1 MGEAIEARVE
11 QAGELAA
18 KLVDRRAETEALRS
32 LPESTVHDFVS
43 SGLLRINQAKRWGGA
58 ELGTEGAVAVI
69 SEVAKGDAAAGWVFG
84 LLASHFWLVCL
95 FPDELQQE
103 MWGEDPNAMMSS
115 SFVASEST
123 CSRVDGGYRI
133 SGRWPFSSGS
143 RHCTWAMVGIV
154 LPPDDPAAGDGPP
167 GMPHIRWGIVPRSDY
182 RVDDDWHT
190 VALRGTGSN
199 TLVIDDAFV
208 PDHRCVDPMDVA
220 LGTAP
225 GAAVNPAPIFRL
237 PFGPALSWYLSAPAL
252 GAATRTF
259 DDWVAYMGSKRHAF
273 TGEQLGRQQP
283 TIIRVGETGA
293 KLDLARMVMTQTPRE
308 IDTAIAAGPL
318 NAALRIRAGRDA
330 TVGVRLCVEVVETCM
345 QFAGGHGLFE
355 SHPIQQGWRDVHG
368 VAAHMGFNTDM
379 AYGGWGHHL
388 LGIPM
393 PPSMF
398 G

>member
-1 MGEAIEARVE
+1 MAEAIEARVE
-11 QAGELAA
+11 QAAELAA

-123 CSRVDGGYRI
+123 CSRVEGGYRI

-154 LPPDDPAAGDGPP
+154 LPPDDPAVGDGPP

-225 GAAVNPAPIFRL
+225 GAAVNPAPLFRL
-237 PFGPALSWYLSAPAL
+237 PFGPALAWYLSAPAL

-293 KLDLARMVMTQTPRE
+293 KLDLARMVMTQTPPR
-308 IDTAIAAGPL
+308 DRHRDRRRTARRGVADP
-318 NAALRIRAGRDA
+318 RRARRDRRRPPVRRGR
-330 TVGVRLCVEVVETCM
+330 
-345 QFAGGHGLFE
+345 
-355 SHPIQQGWRDVHG
+355 RDVHAVRRRARVVR
-368 VAAHMGFNTDM
+368 VAPDPAGL
-379 AYGGWGHHL
+379 A
-388 LGIPM
+388 
-393 PPSMF
+393 
-398 G
+398 